1 MLLHIES
8 MIIFW
13 AFLVIVSL
21 MIIIVDSKLVIQEN
35 EWEKITR
42 EQVVAE
48 AELIGEF
55 EEEDDCKHRKVWT
68 ERIYRECKIRL
79 FRGSG
84 KNMQ

>member
-35 EWEKITR
+35 EWGKITR
-42 EQVVAE
+42 EQIVAE
-48 AELIGEF
+48 AELIAEF
-55 EEEDDCKHRKVWT
+55 EQEDDCKYRKVWI
-68 ERIYRECKIRL
+68 ERI
-79 FRGSG
+79 
-84 KNMQ
+84 